1 MYELKNH
8 TESVVQQA
16 LKEYIEKYQLPCDC
30 ERCQAD
36 IKALALNQLPSRYY
50 VSKRGEI
57 LTQWESQTTPDQ
69 ARIISALIR
78 AVKQVEATPS
88 HEKLEA

>member
-1 MYELKNH
+1 MYELKNR

-16 LKEYIEKYQLPCDC
+16 LKEYMEKYILPCTC

-50 VSKRGEI
+50 VSSRGEI

-69 ARIISALIR
+69 ARVMSALVR
-78 AVKQVEATPS
+78 AAKQVEATPS
-88 HEKLEA
+88 HE

>member
-16 LKEYIEKYQLPCDC
+16 LKEYTEKYKLPCNC

-36 IKALALNQLPSRYY
+36 IKALALNQLPCRYY
-50 VSKRGEI
+50 VSTRGEI

-69 ARIISALIR
+69 ARVMSALVR
-78 AVKQVEATPS
+78 AVKQVGATPS
-88 HEKLEA
+88 HG

>member
-1 MYELKNH
+1 MYDLKNH

-16 LKEYIEKYQLPCDC
+16 LKEYMEMYTLPCTC

-36 IKALALNQLPSRYY
+36 IKALTLNQLPSRYY

-69 ARIISALIR
+69 ARIMSALVR
-78 AVKQVEATPS
+78 AVKQVAVTPS
-88 HEKLEA
+88 HD

>member
-8 TESVVQQA
+8 TEGVVQQA
-16 LKEYIEKYQLPCDC
+16 LKEYMEKYPLICDC

-57 LTQWESQTTPDQ
+57 LTQWESQTAPDQ
-69 ARIISALIR
+69 ARIMSALIR
-78 AVKQVEATPS
+78 AVKQVAATPS